1 MRLGAQVTGSL
12 ERREVLMLRQ
22 VEDRVLLDLLGE
34 ARNVVVVPM
43 VSDAAPVGVLAV
55 EWGGKDQA
63 TLTASTVAL
72 LQQLASHA
80 ALSYSNAV
88 LLEQSRRAAGSDA
101 LTGLANRRKFDETLA
116 REVARAQRSGEAL
129 SLILLDVDHFKGIND
144 GYGHQ
149 LGDDV
154 LRHIGRTLAQG
165 ARLADLPARYGGE
178 EFAVILPG
186 ATSQAAEMIAERLR
200 SGISHGGPVRT
211 TASAG
216 VATAVGAGCDADA
229 LIAAADEA
237 LYAAKNAGRDRVVV
251 AEPDE
256 IRVA

>member
-1 MRLGAQVTGSL
+1 
-12 ERREVLMLRQ
+12 
-22 VEDRVLLDLLGE
+22 
-34 ARNVVVVPM
+34 
-43 VSDAAPVGVLAV
+43 
-55 EWGGKDQA
+55 
-63 TLTASTVAL
+63 
-72 LQQLASHA
+72 
-80 ALSYSNAV
+80 
-88 LLEQSRRAAGSDA
+88 
-101 LTGLANRRKFDETLA
+101 
-116 REVARAQRSGEAL
+116 
-129 SLILLDVDHFKGIND
+129 
-144 GYGHQ
+144 
-149 LGDDV
+149 V